1 MMFMSHR
8 AMVWSWG
15 GGQEIKVRVTG
26 GLTIPS
32 TLELLF
38 SKKLET

>member
-8 AMVWSWG
+8 AMVWSWR
-15 GGQEIKVRVTG
+15 GQEIKVRVTG
-26 GLTIPS
+26 GLIIPS

-38 SKKLET
+38 SKKLEI